1 MHNYQLGMNEC
12 LRVFSARRRVSFARR
27 RASTF
32 IARSKSSMTLVNS
45 LSISSTLCG
54 WANPLNVLSAIVSI
68 GQIQKSQLPTETPT
82 FHMVTRT
89 LCDALHHF
97 EHLRDC
103 LLQDFSLF
111 VDDLVCDLVRK
122 ERNAFQPIQKVQ
134 WHPVILVLFLQ
145 ELQQLRVTSASER
158 QSGHK
163 PQM

>member
-54 WANPLNVLSAIVSI
+54 WASPLNVLSTIVSI
-68 GQIQKSQLPTETPT
+68 RQFQKCRLPTETPT
-82 FHMVTRT
+82 FDIVARAH
-89 LCDALHHF
+89 CDVLHHF
-97 EHLRDC
+97 EHSRDC
-103 LLQDFSLF
+103 LLQDFGLF

-122 ERNAFQPIQKVQ
+122 NQNTHLFTTEFGCITKQPAKNFS
-134 WHPVILVLFLQ
+134 ILVQ
-145 ELQQLRVTSASER
+145 
-158 QSGHK
+158 
-163 PQM
+163 